1 MQAIAGNEHDTKE
14 INKDECDPNGAD
26 CSLWNEL

>member
-1 MQAIAGNEHDTKE
+1 MQAIAGCEHDTRE
-14 INKDECDPNGAD
+14 INKEKYDPNDAD